1 MNPILQQEYN
11 NYFEMFRTSGW
22 KQFIEDMQEALDGYA
37 IEDIKDGEHLALVK
51 GERRMLKQVLQF
63 QWAIEMNYELLEEE
77 SVNDQ
82 TL

>member
-11 NYFEMFRTSGW
+11 NYFEMFRTAGW
-22 KQFIEDMQEALDGYA
+22 KQFIEDMQEALEGYA

-51 GERRMLKQVLQF
+51 GEMRMLKQVLQF
-63 QWAIEMNYELLEEE
+63 QWAIEMNFELLEDEDD
-77 SVNDQ
+77 DQ